1 MKPSAHA
8 VALVLATAVPAL
20 AQTAIQQPANTGVAH
35 PDPVI
40 INTTPDETVTVKVAP
55 AKPSAAIPAAP
66 VVRFPASSTT
76 ETYAAYVP
84 YHGAT
89 LASATPA
96 HAIDPDSQIVT
107 SVPETAGEVREGTLF
122 HVKVRQPLSTLTTTP
137 GSRFSAELTAPVE
150 KQGRVVLPIGS
161 VLEGRVT
168 EVRSGRR
175 ISGRALLH
183 LEPRSITL
191 PDGSHYSLRAQLIDS
206 DRLNN
211 TAVDQE
217 GSLVRKDHP
226 KETLAIIGATTGTA
240 AVAGGL
246 IGGGVGAVVGAG
258 IGAGASTV
266 VWLKQDRQAELPA
279 DARLIFSLTEP
290 MPMQPVEGAAN
301 DVAVRSP
308 MPTSHGSGT
317 VPATEQ

>member
-1 MKPSAHA
+1 MKSSIHA
-8 VALVLATAVPAL
+8 VALVVATAVPAL
-20 AQTAIQQPANTGVAH
+20 AQTAIQTANPTAANTGVAH

-40 INTTPDETVTVKVAP
+40 INTTPDETVIVKVAP
-55 AKPSAAIPAAP
+55 AKPSAAIPTS
-66 VVRFPASSTT
+66 PARTRS
-76 ETYAAYVP
+76 ETYGPYVP
-84 YHGAT
+84 YRGAT
-89 LASATPA
+89 SAAGIAPA
-96 HAIDPDSQIVT
+96 RAIDPDSQIVT
-107 SVPETAGEVREGTLF
+107 SVPETAGEVREGTLL
-122 HVKVRQPLSTLTTTP
+122 HVKMRQPLSTLATAP
-137 GSRFSAELTAPVE
+137 GSQFAAELTAPVE

-183 LEPRSITL
+183 LEARTIAL
-191 PDGSHYSLRAQLIDS
+191 PDGTHYNLRAQLIDS

-211 TAVDQE
+211 TAVDSE

-226 KETLAIIGATTGTA
+226 KETLAVIGATTGTA
-240 AVAGGL
+240 AVAGAL

-290 MPMQPVEGAAN
+290 MPMQPIEGASS
-301 DVAVRSP
+301 DVAARRALAADRNA
-308 MPTSHGSGT
+308 
-317 VPATEQ
+317 ATQQ

>member
-1 MKPSAHA
+1 MKPSVRAA
-8 VALVLATAVPAL
+8 ALVIATAVPAAL
-20 AQTAIQQPANTGVAH
+20 AQTVNQAAVTTGVAH
-35 PDPVI
+35 PEPVI

-55 AKPSAAIPAAP
+55 AKPSAAVPVTSAPAK
-66 VVRFPASSTT
+66 S
-76 ETYAAYVP
+76 ETFGPFVP
-84 YHGAT
+84 YRGA
-89 LASATPA
+89 AVATTAVALRRP
-96 HAIDPDSQIVT
+96 IDPDSQIVT
-107 SVPETAGEVREGTLF
+107 SVPETAGEVREGTLL
-122 HVKVRQPLSTLTTTP
+122 HVKMREPLSTLTTTP
-137 GSRFSAELTAPVE
+137 GSHFSAELTAPVE
-150 KQGRVVLPIGS
+150 KQGRVILPIGS

-183 LEPRSITL
+183 LEARTIAL
-191 PDGSHYSLRAQLIDS
+191 PDGTHYSLRAQLIDS

-211 TAVDQE
+211 TGVDSE

-258 IGAGASTV
+258 IGAGASTI

-290 MPMQPVEGAAN
+290 MAMQSVESAGDLASRRSLPPYSGAA
-301 DVAVRSP
+301 
-308 MPTSHGSGT
+308 TST
-317 VPATEQ
+317 QQ